1 MYVCRLF
8 ARDRPFE
15 QVEARFLDTG
25 ALVIGRDP
33 AHADWV
39 LPDPDG
45 TLSRVH
51 CVLSVAEGR
60 LMLEDRSTNGVFLPD
75 GKRVSGDHPV
85 ELAAGSSIALG
96 ALSILIEEP
105 EAAALAPE
113 ATGGGG
119 GAGGLELTRVR
130 TPVAAD
136 WADAAPSP
144 RAPHRDAS
152 LMEAF
157 CEGAGL
163 DASALSAEDPGEVM
177 RRAGAVYRQTVLGL
191 SALMADRARTKADHQ
206 LHRTAIGARDNNPFK
221 WTPSRRVA
229 QDLLMGRGGGFLSDA
244 EAVRASFED
253 LGRHLAGV
261 AAGADAAT
269 ALAVERLSPE
279 SVDAE
284 ARREASLLRRGPAVA
299 WEVLNR
305 RFRELTEG
313 GALRRAFGE
322 AYGRADAAER
332 S

>member
-8 ARDRPFE
+8 TQDRPFE
-15 QVEARFLDTG
+15 QVEARFLDQG

-39 LPDPDG
+39 LPDLDG

-51 CVLSVAEGR
+51 CVLSVTDGR
-60 LMLEDRSTNGVFLPD
+60 LLLEDRSTNGVFLPD
-75 GKRVSGDHPV
+75 GKRVTGDHPV
-85 ELAAGSSIALG
+85 ELAAGSAIRLG

-105 EAAALAPE
+105 EPTALAPA
-113 ATGGGG
+113 ATGR
-119 GAGGLELTRVR
+119 GLELTRVR
-130 TPVAAD
+130 TPVAPD
-136 WADAAPSP
+136 WTDADAPAARP
-144 RAPHRDAS
+144 PHRDAS
-152 LMEAF
+152 LLEAF

-163 DASALSAEDPGEVM
+163 DASALSAEDAGEVM

-206 LHRTAIGARDNNPFK
+206 LNRTTIGARDNNPFK

-229 QDLLMGRGGGFLSDA
+229 QDLLLGHGAGFLSDA

-269 ALAVERLSPE
+269 ALALDRLSPE

-284 ARREASLLRRGPAVA
+284 ARRETSLLRRGPAVA
-299 WEVLNR
+299 WEVLGR

-313 GALRRAFGE
+313 GTLRRAFGE

-332 S
+332 A